1 MVLDCPIWRMHS
13 CTHKEDHRY
22 VKVDTFISFGSWKG
36 ALGQGLAER
45 ELSCLL
51 AVAAG
56 HTDKEIAQRDGLS
69 PRSIKGRIEAAMHK
83 LGVYKRPALVAEAMR
98 RGLISPL
105 IVALCAILIG
115 HSVATSEEFTRI
127 RRGGE
132 RKVTETRIHR
142 RAECALAVV

>member
-1 MVLDCPIWRMHS
+1 MDFVIC
-13 CTHKEDHRY
+13 
-22 VKVDTFISFGSWKG
+22 GSWRG
-36 ALGQGLAER
+36 LLGKGLAER

-69 PRSIKGRIEAAMHK
+69 PRSIKGRIESAMFK

-105 IVALCAILIG
+105 ILALCAILVG
-115 HSVATSEEFTRI
+115 QSATSENFMNRI
-127 RRGGE
+127 RRPGE
-132 RKVTETRIHR
+132 RRIETRVAVR
-142 RAECALAVV
+142 RIEAAQTV

>member
-1 MVLDCPIWRMHS
+1 MEFVIC
-13 CTHKEDHRY
+13 
-22 VKVDTFISFGSWKG
+22 GSWRG
-36 ALGQGLAER
+36 LLGKGLAER

-69 PRSIKGRIEAAMHK
+69 PRSIKGRIESAMFK

-105 IVALCAILIG
+105 ILALCAILVG
-115 HSVATSEEFTRI
+115 QSATSENFINRI
-127 RRGGE
+127 RRPGE
-132 RKVTETRIHR
+132 RRIETRVAVR
-142 RAECALAVV
+142 RIEAAYTV

>member
-1 MVLDCPIWRMHS
+1 MEFVIC
-13 CTHKEDHRY
+13 
-22 VKVDTFISFGSWKG
+22 GSWRG
-36 ALGQGLAER
+36 LLGRGLAER

-69 PRSIKGRIEAAMHK
+69 PRSIKGRIESAMFK

-105 IVALCAILIG
+105 ILALCAILVG
-115 HSVATSEEFTRI
+115 QSATTENFMNRI
-127 RRGGE
+127 RRPGE
-132 RKVTETRIHR
+132 RRIETRVAVR
-142 RAECALAVV
+142 RIEAAQAA

>member
-1 MVLDCPIWRMHS
+1 MTNTIR
-13 CTHKEDHRY
+13 
-22 VKVDTFISFGSWKG
+22 FGSWQG
-36 ALGQGLAER
+36 SLGKGLAER

-56 HTDKEIAQRDGLS
+56 HTDKEIAQLDGLS

-105 IVALCAILIG
+105 VVTLCAVLVG
-115 HSVATSEEFTRI
+115 HSIVSTNEYTRI
-127 RRGGE
+127 RRPGE
-132 RKVTETRIHR
+132 RKIAETRVYR
-142 RAECALAVV
+142 RAECASAIT